1 MNQPFLNIQHL
12 QSTVYVFLI
21 LVQFL
26 ILNQVATNTQLVQE
40 YFQPDNNVM
49 EWTTIEDQQLAKLIM
64 DLPIT
69 DIARL
74 YKRSETDINNR
85 IISLGLI
92 KKLIFIP
99 EKQQRCSGGFNL
111 TADKRWEV
119 ITDVVADFV
128 VDLVD
133 KVKNK

>member
-1 MNQPFLNIQHL
+1 MNQPFLSIQHL
-12 QSTVYVFLI
+12 QSTIYIFLI

-26 ILNQVATNTQLVQE
+26 ILNQVAINTQLIQE
-40 YFQPDNNVM
+40 YFQPDNIVM

-85 IISLGLI
+85 IINLGLI
-92 KKLIFIP
+92 NKLIFKP
-99 EKQQRCSGGFNL
+99 EKQRCSGGFNL
-111 TADKRWEV
+111 TADKRWDV

>member
-1 MNQPFLNIQHL
+1 
-12 QSTVYVFLI
+12 
-21 LVQFL
+21 
-26 ILNQVATNTQLVQE
+26 
-40 YFQPDNNVM
+40 M
-49 EWTTIEDQQLAKLIM
+49 EWTTIEDQQLAKLII

-92 KKLIFIP
+92 NKLIFKP
-99 EKQQRCSGGFNL
+99 EKQQRCSGRFNL
-111 TADKRWEV
+111 TADKRWDT
-119 ITDVVADFV
+119 ITDVVAEFV